1 MATRDPQLL
10 TRDEVARVTAA
21 RFLVDCQHL
30 VIQYLVIQYNV
41 IQGGVL
47 VA

>member
-21 RFLVDCQHL
+21 RFLVDRQHL
-30 VIQYLVIQYNV
+30 VIQYHV